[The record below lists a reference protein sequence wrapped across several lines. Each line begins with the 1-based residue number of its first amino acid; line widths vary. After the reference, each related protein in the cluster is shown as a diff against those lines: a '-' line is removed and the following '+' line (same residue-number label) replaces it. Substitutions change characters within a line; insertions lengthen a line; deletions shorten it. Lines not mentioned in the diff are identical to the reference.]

1 MESSIFPKIQK
12 VTVAMLALGITL
24 GVVGTL
30 LVQRGFHPRTP
41 GLIRITTSAR
51 VISSPSVHIDG
62 VVQEQQLVR
71 KVYSVYPPAAEAAN
85 ITGTVLFRVLIA
97 KDGTVKSID
106 YLSGPS
112 VFVES
117 AKAGVKEYRYKPTVV
132 GDMPVEV
139 DTIVA
144 VPFVLPQ

>member
-1 MESSIFPKIQK
+1 VKRIFFVLLTLGLAI
-12 VTVAMLALGITL
+12 ALG
-24 GVVGTL
+24 VAATL
-30 LVQRGFHPRTP
+30 LVQRGFRPRTP
-41 GLIRITTSAR
+41 GLVQITTSAR
-51 VISSPSVHIDG
+51 VVSSPSVHIDG

-97 KDGTVKSID
+97 EDGTVKSVD

-112 VFVES
+112 VFLES

-132 GDMPVEV
+132 GNMPVEV

-144 VPFVLPQ
+144 VPFMLPQ